1 MTRKS
6 DATSKAVS
14 KLAWKRLTCW
24 VLVVQVLGFLISGLM
39 LGYSPLAELD
49 SLSAIEMQARR
60 FATAI
65 HGGLAWF
72 FCVLIGHTLW
82 RHIGL
87 AWKWPNKGMTWYLG
101 ILGLG
106 TVIVLSATGLFLLYG
121 GNLIREASRV
131 THWWLGLAWPVM
143 LLAHSIRIRMD

>member
-6 DATSKAVS
+6 DATSRAVS

-24 VLVVQVLGFLISGLM
+24 VLAVQVLGFLISGLL

-60 FATAI
+60 FATVI

-106 TVIVLSATGLFLLYG
+106 TVIVLSATGLSLLYG

-143 LLAHSIRIRMD
+143 LLAHSIRIRMG